1 MVLVVLILVP
11 VILSVTVLVLI
22 LILVLVLVLI
32 LILVLVL
39 VLILLVVQ
47 KTFRVGVVVLGL
59 HVGRIQFQRVAV
71 ARQSLLE
78 LLLRKLR
85 IAQIVKGL
93 GTLLVAAQRVGRRRC
108 QQLLGLV
115 VLLRTDHRVAQIIG
129 SLKVPGST
137 LQRLLVAVGTQIITL
152 ARKLT
157 VALAHQR
164 PLGHAL
170 RHGRRRETDNRR
182 KRQ

>member
-1 MVLVVLILVP
+1 M
-11 VILSVTVLVLI
+11 
-22 LILVLVLVLI
+22 VLVLI

-39 VLILLVVQ
+39 VLILLVIQ

-78 LLLRKLR
+78 LLLRKLG

-93 GTLLVAAQRVGRRRC
+93 GTLLVTAQRVGRRRC

-115 VLLRTDHRVAQIIG
+115 VLLRTDHRIAQIIG
-129 SLKVPGST
+129 SLEVPGSA

>member
-1 MVLVVLILVP
+1 MIRYAPKRLYAALL
-11 VILSVTVLVLI
+11 LLVLLVLLV
-22 LILVLVLVLI
+22 LILVLVLLVVAAASVLI
-32 LILVLVL
+32 LI
-39 VLILLVVQ
+39 Q
-47 KTFRVGVVVLGL
+47 QPFRVGVVVLGL

-115 VLLRTDHRVAQIIG
+115 VLLRTDHRIAQIIG
-129 SLKVPGST
+129 SLEVPGST

-170 RHGRRRETDNRR
+170 RHGRRRESDYRR